1 MNDVQKELLDSTFKA
16 FEFKQKETKYL
27 RKEITLKQAIIDT
40 LKDDR
45 YKCSELLKKETQR
58 ADKAEKGVIFWR
70 YVSVITTT
78 ALVLY
83 AIIK

>member
-16 FEFKQKETKYL
+16 FEFKQKETKSL
-27 RKEITLKQAIIDT
+27 RKEIILKQAIIDT

-70 YVSVITTT
+70 YVSAITTT